1 MAAEDRTVT
10 SSNTHAQ
17 DTNRDDVQ
25 FAIVGS
31 GRELEE
37 VRSLQRPLN
46 WTKLAMF
53 TGRVDDA
60 TLIAILSTADA
71 RGNPDRP
78 SSMNDK
84 STMHKIMDSLI
95 HKLIQPVFLDSGEG
109 SPP

>member
-1 MAAEDRTVT
+1 M
-10 SSNTHAQ
+10 
-17 DTNRDDVQ
+17 
-25 FAIVGS
+25 
-31 GRELEE
+31 EE

-46 WTKLAMF
+46 WTKLVMF

-60 TLIAILSTADA
+60 TLLAMLSTADA

-84 STMHKIMDSLI
+84 STVHKIMDSLI
-95 HKLIQPVFLDSGEG
+95 HKLTQPAFLDSGEG